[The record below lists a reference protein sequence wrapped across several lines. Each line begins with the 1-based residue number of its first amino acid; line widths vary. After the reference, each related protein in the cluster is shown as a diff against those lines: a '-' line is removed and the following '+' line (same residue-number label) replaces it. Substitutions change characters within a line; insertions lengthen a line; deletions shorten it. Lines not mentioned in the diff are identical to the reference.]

1 MLIRVL
7 LPTSLPEFPHS
18 VSSFASVFVSFLPT
32 RASGDI
38 FILEVQSMSLE
49 PSH

>member
-1 MLIRVL
+1 
-7 LPTSLPEFPHS
+7 
-18 VSSFASVFVSFLPT
+18 VSFLPT
-32 RASGDI
+32 EARGDI